1 MKTEDVNHKK
11 FETKEILYNGSGF
24 SVAHG
29 IWEERRHVI
38 AMRWNG
44 EGEEVGY
51 PNHAGNPVWF
61 IIPDDLMVP
70 ILKSLLEKEEGKKEQ
85 ILNTLKTKYQEP

>member
-1 MKTEDVNHKK
+1 MEPEKVIHKK
-11 FETKEILYNGSGF
+11 FKRKETLYNGNGF
-24 SVAHG
+24 SVAYG
-29 IWEERRHVI
+29 IWEGNSHVI

-61 IIPDDLMVP
+61 IIPDDLMIP
-70 ILKSLLEKEEGKKEQ
+70 ILKSLLEKEESNEEQ
-85 ILNTLKTKYQEP
+85 ILDILKTKY